1 MSLPALYVPQH
12 VGDAADPATSRR
24 VIEYLRAAAEV
35 AGATIEAQDDEKIV
49 LSAPSIGSAVGS
61 YKTLTI
67 RVREDHGALVCE
79 ADGNP
84 SMGGVWL
91 QIIIAALLLMGSLMM
106 GLGADVKTW
115 ILTAFLSFSAWQS
128 FQAPRRRLSEWLSG
142 ALERVALQ
150 PATTLLANPE
160 QRHDLAKLTARLQV
174 SGGLARRRVRLSL
187 VDGSILA
194 GHLTEVTPSD
204 VTIDLKGH
212 ETRQIALSDVTAI
225 DGAVP
230 RVWLYRGVA
239 GAFGAGIVLLPVAM
253 LASGSHSHLS
263 AGMFTALVVGGGTVL
278 LASFTVL
285 RKWFTKWERWLGD
298 KPQ

>member
-142 ALERVALQ
+142 ALERVAALPSTTL
-150 PATTLLANPE
+150 PATPA
-160 QRHDLAKLTARLQV
+160 QRHDLAKLAARLQV
-174 SGGLARRRVRLSL
+174 SGGLAGPRVRVGLA
-187 VDGSILA
+187 DGSIVA
-194 GHLTEVTPSD
+194 GRMIEVTPGD
-204 VTIDLKGH
+204 VTIALNRH
-212 ETRQIALSDVTAI
+212 ESRQIALSEVATI

-230 RVWLYRGVA
+230 RVWLYRGTVAAFTGAAILLPTALLVGSSNSHLTAGLFTTLAVA
-239 GAFGAGIVLLPVAM
+239 G
-253 LASGSHSHLS
+253 
-263 AGMFTALVVGGGTVL
+263 GTLL
-278 LASFTVL
+278 LASFTAL
-285 RKWFTKWERWLGD
+285 RRWFTKWERWLSA
-298 KPQ
+298 P